1 MKRMLVCLVLCLSYG
16 LSAFSSSLFARQVSS
31 ASLLGEAHDET
42 SAVIPGVKITAR
54 NEATGFSRTTLSAA
68 DGSYRIDDLLP
79 GHYTVSAEKQG
90 FRTLQT
96 DSFVLEVNQKAK
108 LDLELKVGQAA
119 ESVTI
124 TAEVSLLQ
132 SEEASVGYR
141 LDFPTIRDLPLVDRN
156 IVSLV
161 TLGPGAIPRQL
172 GGFGHDIVT
181 DNQESRGTVGLNP
194 PINGARSTMNT
205 FLLDGAMNTE

>member
-1 MKRMLVCLVLCLSYG
+1 MNKSLCCLALCLLYC
-16 LSAFSSSLFARQVSS
+16 LSAFASPLFARQVSS

-42 SAVIPGVKITAR
+42 AAVIAGVKITAR

-79 GHYTVSAEKQG
+79 GRYTVSAEKPG

-124 TAEVSLLQ
+124 TAEVSLLERR
-132 SEEASVGYR
+132 SFGR
-141 LDFPTIRDLPLVDRN
+141 L
-156 IVSLV
+156 S
-161 TLGPGAIPRQL
+161 PGFSNHPRPAA
-172 GGFGHDIVT
+172 G
-181 DNQESRGTVGLNP
+181 
-194 PINGARSTMNT
+194 
-205 FLLDGAMNTE
+205 